1 MRGISLF
8 RINIPNKW
16 MVVFFC
22 MVIAYVVI
30 GKGTMLRRAVQLE
43 GQWSTFDT
51 SQYEHTANDP
61 DGFRLVYP
69 SGWDAGFLD
78 GGRSKNLRELRASF
92 EKPSYTWTS
101 TTYLNIWWRR
111 VDPSWQLDDALTWFE
126 GDLGFGLDRTQL
138 AKKHD
143 TWERITVGAEN
154 YPALLQTFATS
165 PVAPPYAKIILLVK
179 DDEAFAL
186 TFRNDLSVPET
197 PAIFDRMLGSFE
209 VYR

>member
-1 MRGISLF
+1 LF

-16 MVVFFC
+16 MAVFFC

-69 SGWDAGFLD
+69 SGWDAGFLA

-126 GDLGFGLDRTQL
+126 GDLAFGLDRTQL

-143 TWERITVGAEN
+143 TWERITIGAEN

-165 PVAPPYAKIILLVK
+165 PVAPPYEKIILLVK

-186 TFRNDLSVPET
+186 TFRNDLSDPET
-197 PAIFDRMLGSFE
+197 PAMFERMLGSFE